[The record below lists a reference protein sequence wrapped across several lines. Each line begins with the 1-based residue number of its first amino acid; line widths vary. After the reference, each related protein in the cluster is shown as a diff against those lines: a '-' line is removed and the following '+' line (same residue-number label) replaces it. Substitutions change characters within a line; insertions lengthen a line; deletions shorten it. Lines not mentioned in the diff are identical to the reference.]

1 MIIQPQIQGCVARN
15 CHPIGCRAAVA
26 QQIASV
32 KAAGPFSGPK
42 RVLVLGASSGF
53 GLASRIALAFGAGAD
68 TIGVSFERGP
78 SDKGIGSAGWYNNI
92 WFRQAAEQEGRIA
105 VNLIGDAFS
114 DAMRQQTIASIRQQ
128 LGQVDLVVYS
138 LASGIRLL
146 ADGTQVRSVL
156 KTTGQPFSGW
166 GLDLEH
172 DSLVQQSLA
181 PATPEEI
188 RDTVTVMGGEDWQL
202 WLQALQQ
209 ADCLAPGVQ
218 TVAYSYIGPESTYPL
233 YRDGTIGYAKEHLH
247 ATAETINLQLTA
259 LGGHAWVSVCKA
271 LVTKA
276 SAYIPVLPVY
286 LGLLM
291 GVMKER
297 GVHEGCIEQMQ
308 RLFASKMYG
317 PRGVVADGNRLIRM
331 DDHELDPAIQV
342 AVSALWS
349 KVTPDNFHT
358 LGDFAGL
365 RRDFMQLNGF
375 ELAEVD
381 YGAPV
386 NESALTELT
395 P

>member
-1 MIIQPQIQGCVARN
+1 MIIHPQIQGCVARN
-15 CHPIGCRAAVA
+15 CHPMGCRAAVL
-26 QQIASV
+26 QQIEQV
-32 KAAGPFSGPK
+32 RAAGPFNGPK

-53 GLASRIALAFGAGAD
+53 GLASRIALTFGAGAD
-68 TIGVSFERGP
+68 TLGVSFERGP
-78 SDKGIGSAGWYNNI
+78 SDKGLGSAGWYNNI
-92 WFRQAAEQEGRIA
+92 WFRQAAEQAGRIA

-114 DAMRQQTIASIRQQ
+114 DTMRQQ

-138 LASGIRLL
+138 LASGVRVMP
-146 ADGTQVRSVL
+146 DGTQVRSVL
-156 KTTGQPFSGW
+156 KTTGQPLQGW

-172 DSLVQQSLA
+172 DALVQQSLV

-188 RDTVTVMGGEDWQL
+188 RDTVTVMGGEDWQR
-202 WLQALQQ
+202 WMQALQQ
-209 ADCLAPGVQ
+209 ADCLAPGAR

-247 ATAETINLQLTA
+247 ATAETINLQLA
-259 LGGHAWVSVCKA
+259 GIGGHAWVSVCKA

-276 SAYIPVLPVY
+276 SVFIPVLPVY

-308 RLFASKMYG
+308 RLFADKMYG

-331 DDHELDPAIQV
+331 DDHELEPAVQA
-342 AVSALWS
+342 AVSALWP
-349 KVTPDNFHT
+349 KVTPENFRT

-365 RRDFMQLNGF
+365 RQEFMQLNGF
-375 ELAEVD
+375 ELPGVD

-386 NESALTELT
+386 NVASLTELA